1 MIVNNQIK
9 QAFDT
14 ISSLKNKRNQKM
26 QENKILN
33 EDEIDLRE
41 LFKTIWDK
49 RFFIIIFTFIIT
61 LISFIYVLLKNPIP
75 VYEGKI
81 YFEMGEMKG
90 ETYGSKLIENTNDL
104 ASLINITFN
113 ENSSFSKEENPNALL
128 KKGTTKILEITYF
141 GENKDNIKNKL
152 EKIKEFIMVR
162 HQKLSNFY
170 DIAVQTEQI
179 GDIEISEEAINKPKK
194 ALIVTVA
201 FITGFILSI
210 FLLFFIQFIQ
220 SIKRVLNSFYT

>member
-1 MIVNNQIK
+1 
-9 QAFDT
+9 
-14 ISSLKNKRNQKM
+14 
-26 QENKILN
+26 
-33 EDEIDLRE
+33 
-41 LFKTIWDK
+41 
-49 RFFIIIFTFIIT
+49 
-61 LISFIYVLLKNPIP
+61 
-75 VYEGKI
+75 
-81 YFEMGEMKG
+81 MGEMKG

-128 KKGTTKILEITYF
+128 KKGTTKILEITYL

-179 GDIEISEEAINKPKK
+179 GDIKISEEAINDKK

-210 FLLFFIQFIQ
+210 FLVFFIQFIQ
-220 SIKRVLNSFYT
+220 SIKKES

>member
-9 QAFDT
+9 HAFDT
-14 ISSLKNKRNQKM
+14 IPSLKNKRNQKM

-61 LISFIYVLLKNPIP
+61 LISFIYVLLKNPTP
-75 VYEGKI
+75 VYEGNLSVQI
-81 YFEMGEMKG
+81 GEIQSENFG
-90 ETYGSKLIENTNDL
+90 NRIIETPQNLSYILGIE
-104 ASLINITFN
+104 FKV
-113 ENSSFSKEENPNALL
+113 NSTIA
-128 KKGTTKILEITYF
+128 KGTTSILEIKYSNEDKARIKTILEDVKNF
-141 GENKDNIKNKL
+141 IITKHENDTSFYKNK
-152 EKIKEFIMVR
+152 IMT
-162 HQKLSNFY
+162 K
-170 DIAVQTEQI
+170 QI
-179 GDIEISEEAINKPKK
+179 GDIKISEEAINKPKK

-210 FLLFFIQFIQ
+210 FLLFFMQFIQ
-220 SIKRVLNSFYT
+220 SINKES

>member
-61 LISFIYVLLKNPIP
+61 LISFIYVLLKNPTP

-113 ENSSFSKEENPNALL
+113 ENPSFSKEENPNALL
-128 KKGTTKILEITYF
+128 KKDTTKILEITYF

-179 GDIEISEEAINKPKK
+179 GDIKISEESINKPKK

-210 FLLFFIQFIQ
+210 FLVFFIQFIQ
-220 SIKRVLNSFYT
+220 SIKKGS

>member
-9 QAFDT
+9 HVFDT
-14 ISSLKNKRNQKM
+14 IPSLKNKRNQKM
-26 QENKILN
+26 QVQENKILN

-61 LISFIYVLLKNPIP
+61 LISFIYVLLKNPTP
-75 VYEGKI
+75 LYEGKI

-113 ENSSFSKEENPNALL
+113 ENLSENPNALL
-128 KKGTTKILEITYF
+128 KKGTTKILEITYL

-179 GDIEISEEAINKPKK
+179 GDIKISEEAINDKK

-210 FLLFFIQFIQ
+210 FLVFFIQFIQ
-220 SIKRVLNSFYT
+220 SIKKES

>member
-9 QAFDT
+9 HAFDT
-14 ISSLKNKRNQKM
+14 IPSLKNKRNQKM

-61 LISFIYVLLKNPIP
+61 LISFIYVLLKNPTP
-75 VYEGKI
+75 VYEGILSVQIGEIQSENFGNKI
-81 YFEMGEMKG
+81 I
-90 ETYGSKLIENTNDL
+90 ETPQNLSYILEVEFKV
-104 ASLINITFN
+104 
-113 ENSSFSKEENPNALL
+113 NPNIA
-128 KKGTTKILEITYF
+128 KGTTSILEIKYSNEDKARIKTILEDVKNF
-141 GENKDNIKNKL
+141 IITKHENDTSFYKNK
-152 EKIKEFIMVR
+152 IMT
-162 HQKLSNFY
+162 K
-170 DIAVQTEQI
+170 QI
-179 GDIEISEEAINKPKK
+179 GDIKISEEVINEPKK

-210 FLLFFIQFIQ
+210 FLVFFIQFIQ
-220 SIKRVLNSFYT
+220 SIKKES

>member
-9 QAFDT
+9 HAFDT
-14 ISSLKNKRNQKM
+14 IPSLKNKRNQKM

-61 LISFIYVLLKNPIP
+61 LISFIYVLLKNPTP
-75 VYEGKI
+75 VYEGILSVQIGEIQSENFGNKI
-81 YFEMGEMKG
+81 I
-90 ETYGSKLIENTNDL
+90 ETPQNLSYILEVQFKV
-104 ASLINITFN
+104 
-113 ENSSFSKEENPNALL
+113 NPNIA
-128 KKGTTKILEITYF
+128 KGTTSILEIKYSNEDKARIKTILEDVKNF
-141 GENKDNIKNKL
+141 IITKHENDTSFYKNK
-152 EKIKEFIMVR
+152 IMT
-162 HQKLSNFY
+162 K
-170 DIAVQTEQI
+170 QI
-179 GDIEISEEAINKPKK
+179 GDIKISEEAINKPKK

-210 FLLFFIQFIQ
+210 FLLFFMQFIQ
-220 SIKRVLNSFYT
+220 SINKES

>member
-9 QAFDT
+9 HAFDT
-14 ISSLKNKRNQKM
+14 IPSLKNKRNQKM

-61 LISFIYVLLKNPIP
+61 LISFIYVLLKNPTP

-179 GDIEISEEAINKPKK
+179 GDIKISEEAINKPKT

-210 FLLFFIQFIQ
+210 FLVFFIQFIQ
-220 SIKRVLNSFYT
+220 SIKKEF

>member
-9 QAFDT
+9 HAFDT
-14 ISSLKNKRNQKM
+14 IPSLKNKRNQKM

-61 LISFIYVLLKNPIP
+61 LISFIYVLLKNPTP

-128 KKGTTKILEITYF
+128 KKDTTKILEITYF

-179 GDIEISEEAINKPKK
+179 GDIKISEEAINEPKT

-210 FLLFFIQFIQ
+210 FLVFFIQFIQ
-220 SIKRVLNSFYT
+220 SIKKES